1 MCICLY
7 PGERLHKGLHGHYF
21 LDHPPQLRASA
32 LFHAPGL
39 DQHPS
44 TLSSSQ
50 SPSGLGNLIEKHTSD
65 AVLNRNHPSPP
76 RPLKCVYLCRQ
87 PHIETHLAPLTTLF
101 LSIQDAP
108 GSSPADPLG
117 CLYLSIQIG
126 NVFLYVV
133 AEAES
138 PNSLRVP
145 WFQPFLHFCVGS
157 YIRGPPCFLT
167 CFYCSTNQHS
177 CQLILQYPF
186 NLVYYLHRLG
196 CPVSL

>member
-1 MCICLY
+1 MPRPCGSAFVL
-7 PGERLHKGLHGHYF
+7 PSS
-21 LDHPPQLRASA
+21 AS
-32 LFHAPGL
+32 
-39 DQHPS
+39 PS
-44 TLSSSQ
+44 T
-50 SPSGLGNLIEKHTSD
+50 GNPLTKQPTGVGNPIEKHTSD

-101 LSIQDAP
+101 LSIQDVP
-108 GSSPADPLG
+108 GSSQADPLG

-145 WFQPFLHFCVGS
+145 WFQPFLHLCVGS
-157 YIRGPPCFLT
+157 YIRGPPCFFFLLV
-167 CFYCSTNQHS
+167 SIIRSNAQSVNQ
-177 CQLILQYPF
+177 LLGITLQHTGLLP
-186 NLVYYLHRLG
+186 LH
-196 CPVSL
+196 